1 VTLTLDLTDELEA
14 RLQAEA
20 ARLGL
25 SPDAYA
31 VQVLE
36 SGIRAGT
43 APTNGAEL
51 VAYWQREGLI
61 GTRPDIKDSLEHARA
76 IRRKAESRKR
86 S

>member
-1 VTLTLDLTDELEA
+1 VTLTLDLTDELEE

-31 VQVLE
+31 VHVLE
-36 SGIRAGT
+36 SGIPAGT
-43 APTNGAEL
+43 APANGAEL

-61 GTRPDIKDSLEHARA
+61 GTRPDIKDSVEHARA
-76 IRRKAESRKR
+76 IRRKAESSKR